1 MRLQETKI
9 DADDRTLREILEK
22 QKFTIDYFQR
32 EYMWE
37 QKHILQLIADLESA
51 FLSNYDISHEPE
63 EVANY
68 GSYYLGPVVMSS
80 KDGNKSIID
89 GQQRLTSLT
98 LLLIYLNN
106 LQKNTDEKVDISD
119 LIYSE
124 KFRKKTFNMQVPER
138 EECLNALFNSETYVY
153 SGSNESVLNLINRY
167 NDIVEFFPDSLKN
180 TVLPYF
186 IDWLLEKIVLVE
198 IIAYS
203 EENAYTIFETMN
215 DRGLNLTPS
224 EMLKG
229 YLLSKITDDEKRT
242 EVNQIWKEKTIKFHG
257 YSKEEDLEFF
267 KTWLRGKFA
276 QSIRQS
282 KKDAVNEDFEKVG
295 TRFHTW
301 VKDNQSTLN
310 LGSSNN
316 CYEFIKNDFKFYSDL
331 YIKILET
338 KNNFTPGYEYIY
350 YMDSFSIASSLF
362 MPMLFSPIKRSDDE
376 ETIKVKLQIV
386 AKFLEAF
393 TVNRM
398 VNYRTI
404 SQSSIRYTIYTIVR
418 EIRNKSVNELISYF
432 ENKIHAFEETFDGML
447 KYRMHGQNKKFTH
460 YLLARI
466 TTFIDTHIG
475 KSNIFVDYMNF
486 GDKKKYEI
494 EHIWSDSFE
503 RHMDE
508 FDQRDEF
515 LQYRNFIGDLV
526 LLPNGTNQSFN
537 NDTYEEKIKHYI
549 RENSLA
555 ASLNVNYY
563 EKNPNF
569 KKAMKNMG
577 IEFKSYT
584 KYKKEDLLERQT
596 LYKNI
601 CEAIWAANNFNEW
614 LSLENTEA

>member
-1 MRLQETKI
+1 MGLQETKI
-9 DADDRTLREILEK
+9 DANDRTLREILEK

-37 QKHILQLIADLESA
+37 KKHIEQLIADLESS
-51 FLSNYDISHEPE
+51 FLNNYDEKHEPE

-68 GSYYLGPVVMSS
+68 SSYYLGPVVMSS

-106 LQKNTDEKVDISD
+106 LQKNMDEKVDVAD

-138 EECLNALFNSETYVY
+138 EECLNALFNSETYNY
-153 SGSNESVLNLINRY
+153 TGNNESVINLVNRY
-167 NDIVEFFPDSLKN
+167 EDIIQLFPESLKN
-180 TVLPYF
+180 NTLPFF
-186 IDWLLEKIVLVE
+186 IDWLLEKIILVE

-229 YLLSKITDDEKRT
+229 YLLSKIKDDERRNK
-242 EVNQIWKEKTIKFHG
+242 VNKLWKEKIIQFRQ

-282 KKDAVNEDFEKVG
+282 SKGAVNEDFEKVG

-301 VKDNQSTLN
+301 VKDNQSNLN
-310 LGSSNN
+310 LSKGSS
-316 CYEFIKNDFKFYSDL
+316 CYDFIKDDFKFYADL

-338 KNNFTPGYEYIY
+338 KNTFTPGYEFIY
-350 YMDSFSIASSLF
+350 YMDSFSIASSLS
-362 MPMLFSPIKRSDDE
+362 MPMLFAPIRKNDNE
-376 ETIKVKLQIV
+376 EIVRIKLQIV
-386 AKFLEAF
+386 AKFIESF

-398 VNYRTI
+398 INYRTI
-404 SQSSIRYTIYTIVR
+404 SQSSIRYTIYSIVR
-418 EIRNKSVNELISYF
+418 EIRDKSIEDLILYF
-432 ENKIHAFEETFDGML
+432 IDKINNFEETFDGML
-447 KYRMHGQNKKFTH
+447 KFRMHGQNKRFIH

-466 TTFIDTHIG
+466 TTFVDTHIG

-503 RHMDE
+503 RHIDE

-515 LQYRNFIGDLV
+515 LHYRNFIGDLV

-537 NDTYEEKIKHYI
+537 DDTYSEKIKHYI

-555 ASLNVNYY
+555 ASLNVDYY

-569 KKAMKNMG
+569 KNAMKNMN
-577 IEFKSYT
+577 IEFKGYT
-584 KYKKEDLLERQT
+584 EYKKENLVERQN
-596 LYKNI
+596 LYTNI
-601 CEAIWAANNFNEW
+601 CKSIWSSSSFDEFTK
-614 LSLENTEA
+614 E